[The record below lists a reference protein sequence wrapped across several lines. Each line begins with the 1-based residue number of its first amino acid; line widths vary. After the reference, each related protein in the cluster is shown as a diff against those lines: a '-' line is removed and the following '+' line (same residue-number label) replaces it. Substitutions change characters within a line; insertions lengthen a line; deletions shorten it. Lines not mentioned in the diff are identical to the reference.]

1 MDTILI
7 TGAGRGI
14 GLELCRHYRKAGAHV
29 IAVARRDSAD
39 LQALG
44 IETLNGIELTKS
56 DDLDRLIAALNGRH
70 VDLAILNAG
79 VLHHDEVGQLADQA
93 QAIRDQF
100 EVNALAP
107 LLLAERLVPNLHGG
121 GRLALVSSR
130 VGSIAD
136 NGSGHNYGYRMSKV
150 ALNIAGKSLSIDL
163 KSKGIAVF
171 LLHPGY
177 VQTDMTGGRGDATA
191 ADAAGRLMTLLGRL
205 GPADTGTFWHANGT
219 PLPW

>member
-1 MDTILI
+1 METILI

-29 IAVARRDSAD
+29 IAVARSDSAE
-39 LQALG
+39 LQTLG
-44 IETLNGIELTKS
+44 IETHTGVELTEAGH
-56 DDLDRLIAALNGRH
+56 LDRLIAALDGRH
-70 VDLAILNAG
+70 IDLAILNAG
-79 VLHHDEVGQLADQA
+79 VLKHDEVGHLADHA

-107 LLLAERLVPNLHGG
+107 LLLAERLVPNLQGG

-163 KSKGIAVF
+163 KPKDIAVF

-177 VQTDMTGGRGDATA
+177 VQTGMTGGRGDATA
-191 ADAAGRLMTLLGRL
+191 TDAAGRLVALLSRL